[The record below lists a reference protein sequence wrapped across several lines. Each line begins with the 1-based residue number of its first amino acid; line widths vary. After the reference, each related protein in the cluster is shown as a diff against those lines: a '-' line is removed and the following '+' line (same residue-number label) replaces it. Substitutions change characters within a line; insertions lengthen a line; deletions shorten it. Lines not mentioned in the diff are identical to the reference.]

1 MLPDLI
7 GTALAQLATD
17 VSNFVLKSD
26 AAQLE
31 KLQSLSGNCIEFNST
46 AHLLL
51 PAQSWHLL
59 VTDQGLQFF
68 HGTAPQPQVIVT
80 AAPTE
85 LGAWLL
91 NPGGA
96 TPVNVDGDQTLLFEF
111 TELIKQIRPDF
122 ARPLQSAMGPELANT
137 FLGTADLGL
146 RGLKS
151 VVAAFRDNTVTGDS
165 GGSSASGKVPLATQ
179 AQLDTVMNTLDEL
192 RLQVDRLTAEI
203 EHNRSNPDDAQAD
216 KS

>member
-91 NPGGA
+91 N
-96 TPVNVDGDQTLLFEF
+96 QR
-111 TELIKQIRPDF
+111 IY
-122 ARPLQSAMGPELANT
+122 QSAQPLKWFGICSIIAGLFTAASAAGFHAARLAAGST
-137 FLGTADLGL
+137 RRACPPPC
-146 RGLKS
+146 RP
-151 VVAAFRDNTVTGDS
+151 AACTSSRLLWMPRSRTCS
-165 GGSSASGKVPLATQ
+165 RRPRPSPSSASRAPSP
-179 AQLDTVMNTLDEL
+179 
-192 RLQVDRLTAEI
+192 R
-203 EHNRSNPDDAQAD
+203 
-216 KS
+216 